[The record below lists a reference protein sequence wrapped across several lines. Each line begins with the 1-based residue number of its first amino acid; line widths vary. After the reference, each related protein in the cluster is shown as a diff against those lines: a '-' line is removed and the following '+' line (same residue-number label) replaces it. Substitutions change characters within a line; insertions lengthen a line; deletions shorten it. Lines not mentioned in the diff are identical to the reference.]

1 MALEQLETLLDQ
13 AYLRHRIPHPNRV
26 LTIWYCLTASEDSQ
40 RCMFTELG
48 AKMEMSKIIFYLD
61 RFKYSMR
68 YALDRIAQEAHDKTA
83 APVPRPALEKYL
95 KIAAGLMFAGIDHA
109 LASQI
114 CGALH
119 AGSASAS
126 EEKDA
131 WRVTIDD
138 VRHDKAY
145 GALELIGAAKRGLI
159 DFATLIFHW
168 IRNPSAVPEIVNRI
182 ASSVTRNGELLTYDY
197 QGEFAEQLTQH
208 VSAQPHLLPAQWRF
222 AWGIENETTLL
233 TNALALRCIYHVL
246 AVHFGAGETGL
257 RGGGL
262 SNILLVISR
271 DQLIHDLRLM
281 TSLSESK
288 IRAFCQFL
296 TWGSGTSTPDPALQ
310 PLIPLGP
317 GMFAIP
323 CLHLLSSDQERN
335 LLSLLARTD
344 PGHFNAQSHLFERD
358 MVAALLICSPP
369 GDSVLRANIKAVIDG
384 AVEEIDL
391 VILSEREGR
400 MIICELRWMLGPG
413 DPREVQNR
421 KKVCLEKVAQLRRKV
436 EHVSKQP
443 RGVAAAILGREAAIS
458 DWVVDGIVVIEGFA
472 GTRSPNPRYP
482 IIPARLFKLA
492 LNQAVSVSSLAE
504 WCEGL
509 SWLPKEGHHFNVVE
523 QEIVLERGKPL
534 KVAGLS
540 IPDSAADYSADAL
553 ETLPKRPSA

>member
-1 MALEQLETLLDQ
+1 MTIARLETLLDQ
-13 AYLRHRIPHPNRV
+13 AYLSHPIPHPNRV
-26 LTIWYCLTASEDSQ
+26 LAIWYCLTASEDAQ
-40 RCMFTELG
+40 RWMFTELG
-48 AKMEMSKIIFYLD
+48 AQLEFSKIIFYLD
-61 RFKYSMR
+61 RYKYSMR
-68 YALDRIAQEAHDKTA
+68 YALDRIAREAHDKTP
-83 APVPRPALEKYL
+83 APVPRPALQKYL
-95 KIAAGLMFAGIDHA
+95 KIAGRLMFAGIDHA
-109 LASQI
+109 MASQI

-126 EEKDA
+126 EEEDA
-131 WRVTIDD
+131 WRVTIDE

-159 DFATLIFHW
+159 DFATLLFHW

-182 ASSVTRNGELLTYDY
+182 ASSVRRNHDLLTYEY
-197 QGEFAEQLTQH
+197 QGEFAEQLAQH
-208 VSAQPHLLPAQWRF
+208 VPAQPHLLPAHWRF

-246 AVHFGAGETGL
+246 AIHFGAGANEL

-262 SNILLVISR
+262 SNIVLVSSC
-271 DQLIHDLRLM
+271 DQLTDDLRLM

-288 IRAFCQFL
+288 IRAFCKFL
-296 TWGSGTSTPDPALQ
+296 TWGFRTATPDPALQ

-317 GMFAIP
+317 GMFCIP

-335 LLSLLARTD
+335 LLSLHARID
-344 PGHFNAQSHLFERD
+344 PADFNSQSHLFERD
-358 MVAALLICSPP
+358 MVAALLACSPT
-369 GDSVLRANIKAVIDG
+369 GDSVLRANIKAVVDG
-384 AVEEIDL
+384 AEEEIDL
-391 VILSEREGR
+391 VILSECESR

-436 EHVSKQP
+436 AHVSKEP
-443 RGVAAAILGREAAIS
+443 HTVAAAILGREPVMKVWS
-458 DWVVDGIVVIEGFA
+458 VDGVVVIEGFA
-472 GTRSPNPRYP
+472 GTRSPDPRYP

-492 LNQAVSVSSLAE
+492 LNQSLSLSAVAQ

-509 SWLPKEGHHFNVVE
+509 SWLPKDGQHFKVVE
-523 QEIVLERGKPL
+523 QEIALEGGKPL
-534 KVAGLS
+534 RVAGLS

-553 ETLPKRPSA
+553 ATLSKRAAA